1 MSPSRPDEADP
12 VADFG
17 SHPTDQELVTK
28 YLRRHVESGGNPWR
42 YVHEAD
48 VYAADPDDLTGK
60 YSPAVAGDGSRAWY
74 FFTTVRSKST
84 GGQRRARAVGD
95 GGCWHSE
102 AGARDV
108 VGGIRSPRPIG
119 RRQFFSFVT
128 KEGPRRVRSGWIMVE
143 IGLKY
148 AQQNV
153 SSDELVLCK
162 VYRSPRAPP
171 AAAADKSMAAPPPA
185 ADKSKTAT
193 PPPDDVKPV
202 VAAAQTPDTK
212 ILRAAKEAVAA
223 ASAADEAAPGCKRKS
238 DVKSSG
244 ARRGKRLCSRCR
256 AETSESDSETAVLD
270 RSPSIEDETADSS
283 EIHGSTDAKFIR
295 FL

>member
-12 VADFG
+12 AADFG

-28 YLRRHVESGGNPWR
+28 YLRRHVDSGGNPWR

-60 YSPAVAGDGSRAWY
+60 YSPAVASDGSRAWY

-102 AGARDV
+102 AGAKDV

-119 RRQFFSFVT
+119 RRQFFSFVN

-148 AQQNV
+148 AQQNA

-171 AAAADKSMAAPPPA
+171 AAAAANKSMAAPPPTA
-185 ADKSKTAT
+185 TKSKTEEAT

-212 ILRAAKEAVAA
+212 ILRAAKEAAA
-223 ASAADEAAPGCKRKS
+223 AAATGCKRKA

-256 AETSESDSETAVLD
+256 AETSESNSETAVLD

-283 EIHGSTDAKFIR
+283 EIHGSSDGKFIR